1 MERPSQAG
9 SELGPLA
16 AVCLSTPDHD
26 QSMQTVPMPA
36 VEPAV
41 LSERHRGPL
50 VILLAL
56 LTRTRFHF
64 VRFFSRPGPASA

>member
-26 QSMQTVPMPA
+26 QSMPMPA

-64 VRFFSRPGPASA
+64 V